1 MKPLYEYPQTPM
13 STEQTQML
21 MGLYLLPADAIKQ
34 AIADVSNEFLYKVI
48 RKRLDVLALN
58 VDDRVILLILGTL
71 AESTPGAVAMY
82 VHALFHMK
90 LKNNPPV
97 IDLDEFVKFFHSGF
111 PSKRVL
117 SEAWD
122 AQKRSDGNNEV
133 DVQETYA

>member
-1 MKPLYEYPQTPM
+1 MKPLYEYAQTPM
-13 STEQTQML
+13 TNEQTQML
-21 MGLYLLPADAIKQ
+21 MGLYLLPEDSIKQ
-34 AIADVSNEFLYKVI
+34 AIADVSDEFLYKVI

-71 AESTPGAVAMY
+71 AESTPGAVALY

-90 LKNNPPV
+90 LKNNPAV

-111 PSKRVL
+111 PSKQAL

-122 AQKRSDGNNEV
+122 AQKRRDGNNEV
-133 DVQETYA
+133 DLQETYA